1 MSHNR
6 RHIVANAIVTALD
19 TPEVRSTLSVR
30 KCALVDR
37 LKTQTEYT
45 DRDLR
50 MLLRCTADTLF
61 EDDED

>member
-1 MSHNR
+1 
-6 RHIVANAIVTALD
+6 
-19 TPEVRSTLSVR
+19 
-30 KCALVDR
+30 VDR